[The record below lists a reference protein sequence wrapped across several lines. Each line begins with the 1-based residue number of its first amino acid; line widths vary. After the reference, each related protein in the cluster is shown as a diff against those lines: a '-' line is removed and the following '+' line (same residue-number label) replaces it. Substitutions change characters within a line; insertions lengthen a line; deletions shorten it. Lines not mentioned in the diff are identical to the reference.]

1 MKGFKDVI
9 ILVLIAIFA
18 GVALS
23 SVYLGTKDRIAEVK
37 KQELKEALKKVMPFL
52 KENYTEVNFKYENQA
67 VTIYKVEENGHLT
80 GAALKLSTAKGFSGN
95 ITFLL
100 GVNSEKKV
108 TGVYILEHKE
118 TPGLGTKA
126 TSKKWWGQFLEK
138 GLENFNFKVKKDGGE
153 VDAITA
159 ATITSRA
166 VAGGIENGL
175 KIYEEFVKEAANE

>member
-18 GVALS
+18 GIALS
-23 SVYLGTKDRIAEVK
+23 SVYLGTKDKIAEVK
-37 KQELKEALKKVMPFL
+37 RQELKEALRKVMPFL
-52 KENYTEVNFKYENQA
+52 KDNYTEIVYQYENEE
-67 VTIYKVEENGHLT
+67 VTIYKVEEDGKIV
-80 GAALKLSTAKGFSGN
+80 GAALKLSTSKGYSGN
-95 ITFLL
+95 ISFLL
-100 GVNSEKKV
+100 GVNASKKV
-108 TGVYILEHKE
+108 AGVYILEHKE

-138 GLENFNFKVKKDGGE
+138 GFDNFKFKVKKDGGD

-166 VAGGIENGL
+166 VTGGIEKGL
-175 KIYEEFVKEAANE
+175 KIYEEFVKEAPNE